1 MINNSKIDF
10 YLVASSR
17 SFTHGQI
24 YALTPVYF
32 FIGTTKHEETS
43 WKAMESIFKYFQNQE
58 VDFDEKS
65 EAGKCERNSSDNK
78 NNKKTLLALA
88 CTFSKPEITKES
100 NSEKSK
106 EKNPDITTGLLETT
120 NDAKKSKNGTGED
133 GMDLVVK
140 KHGEAKHGSESAQ
153 DGSESKKISD
163 DKEGINAVETSKN
176 TNEESESSEQE
187 YEDDLDE
194 IHEDALKPGQEKSNE
209 FKEVKNKESDH
220 EQSGYSPGQDKKAS
234 KHKSSQA
241 EGGPKPAKRSYDKK
255 RSNKK
260 EKRWLK
266 KKVIKAKKAS
276 EKSKSNEQKSENAID
291 EDVMKHESGISDEC
305 RGVDSKS
312 AGHEQSGHDEKNE
325 YKESEKALTNT
336 QEVRGNDA
344 IASGSSKT
352 ENASEQ
358 DDEMSN
364 DETKGTNTVEISTE
378 ENKETKPSGQK
389 FQGDFDKDAS
399 KTEPETLDEVKDAS
413 NSEAGK
419 NKPDSSPG
427 QDEKKEYKEGE
438 DALKIIEEMKD
449 NVVIASGSVKTED
462 VSKPDKVS
470 DETKGPNTVEMS
482 TELNK
487 ETTSI
492 DKKTE
497 GDTFKTGPGTPDEI
511 NDASNSGG
519 CDNHPENSPEQN
531 GKSMEGKEEILDSE
545 DLSKKKAVDA
555 GPNTVEMSTE
565 LNKETT
571 SIDKKTEGDT
581 FKTGPGTFH
590 EINVASNSGACD
602 NHSENS
608 PEQDGKSMEGKEE
621 ILDGEDLSKKK
632 AVDVGPNTVE
642 MSTEL
647 NKETTSIDKKTEGDT
662 FKTGPGTPDEI
673 NVASNS
679 GACDNHPE
687 SSPEQDGKSMEGKE
701 EILDGE
707 DLSKKKAVDVGPNTV
722 EMSTELNKETTSSEK
737 KTEGG
742 TFKTGPGTPDEIN
755 VASNSG
761 ACDNHPEN
769 SPEQDGT
776 SMEGKEEILDGE
788 DLSKK
793 KAVDSK
799 CVSSGAGGA
808 TEDQPA
814 VPAPSNSNSGANTI
828 ESEDGEPSD
837 EVVSSKKE
845 EADNSS
851 ENVDPSKIDGSS
863 ANVEHL
869 KKFEA
874 DMVEN
879 PGASGK
885 NKLPQTGNLEQA
897 NFVKT
902 SNGEDE
908 NGKNADKSTVLGETK
923 NDGDDGTPASGAGTI
938 GENLGSD
945 IFDNMQETVI

>member
-1 MINNSKIDF
+1 
-10 YLVASSR
+10 
-17 SFTHGQI
+17 
-24 YALTPVYF
+24 
-32 FIGTTKHEETS
+32 
-43 WKAMESIFKYFQNQE
+43 MESIFIYFQNQE
-58 VDFDEKS
+58 VEFDEKS

-78 NNKKTLLALA
+78 NKKKTLPA
-88 CTFSKPEITKES
+88 CSFSKAEITKES

-106 EKNPDITTGLLETT
+106 EKNPGITTGLLETT
-120 NDAKKSKNGTGED
+120 NDAEKSKNGTGED
-133 GMDLVVK
+133 GMDLVIE
-140 KHGEAKHGSESAQ
+140 KHGEALEEDKEIKKTDGPESVQ
-153 DGSESKKISD
+153 DGSESKAISD
-163 DKEGINAVETSKN
+163 DKEGINTVETSKN
-176 TNEESESSEQE
+176 TNEESQSSKQE

-194 IHEDALKPGQEKSNE
+194 IHKNALKPGQQKSDE
-209 FKEVKNKESDH
+209 FKEVKNKESDN

-234 KHKSSQA
+234 KHKSLQA
-241 EGGPKPAKRSYDKK
+241 ESGSKPAKGSYDKK
-255 RSNKK
+255 RPNKK

-266 KKVIKAKKAS
+266 KKVIKLKKAS

-305 RGVDSKS
+305 KGVDSKS

-325 YKESEKALTNT
+325 YKENE
-336 QEVRGNDA
+336 RGNDV

-352 ENASEQ
+352 ENASEK

-378 ENKETKPSGQK
+378 ANKETKPSDQK
-389 FQGDFDKDAS
+389 FQCDFDKDAS

-427 QDEKKEYKEGE
+427 RDEKKEYKEGE

-449 NVVIASGSVKTED
+449 NVVIASGSLKTED

-470 DETKGPNTVEMS
+470 NETKGPNAVEMS

-487 ETTSI
+487 ETTSSE
-492 DKKTE
+492 KQTE

-511 NDASNSGG
+511 NDQSNSGA
-519 CDNHPENSPEQN
+519 CDNHPENSPELD

-581 FKTGPGTFH
+581 FKTGPGTPD
-590 EINVASNSGACD
+590 EVNVASNSGAYD
-602 NHSENS
+602 NHPENS

-621 ILDGEDLSKKK
+621 ILD
-632 AVDVGPNTVE
+632 
-642 MSTEL
+642 
-647 NKETTSIDKKTEGDT
+647 
-662 FKTGPGTPDEI
+662 
-673 NVASNS
+673 
-679 GACDNHPE
+679 C
-687 SSPEQDGKSMEGKE
+687 EQDGKSMEGKE
-701 EILDGE
+701 EILDCE
-707 DLSKKKAVDVGPNTV
+707 DLSKKKAVD
-722 EMSTELNKETTSSEK
+722 
-737 KTEGG
+737 
-742 TFKTGPGTPDEIN
+742 
-755 VASNSG
+755 A
-761 ACDNHPEN
+761 
-769 SPEQDGT
+769 
-776 SMEGKEEILDGE
+776 
-788 DLSKK
+788 
-793 KAVDSK
+793 K
-799 CVSSGAGGA
+799 CISSGAGCA

-814 VPAPSNSNSGANTI
+814 VPALSNSNSGANTI